1 MATPPHAG
9 TQASRLSRRLTT
21 GDATVIGLGSMIGA
35 GIFTALA
42 PAAAAAQ
49 AGLVIGLAIAASVAY
64 CNAASS
70 AQLARLYPVSGGT
83 YCRVNDKLSQ

>member
-1 MATPPHAG
+1 MATTPHDG

-35 GIFTALA
+35 GIFTDLA
-42 PAAAAAQ
+42 PA

-70 AQLARLYPVSGGT
+70 AQLTRLYLASGGT

>member
-1 MATPPHAG
+1 MATTPHDG

-35 GIFTALA
+35 GIFTDLA
-42 PAAAAAQ
+42 PA

-64 CNAASS
+64 CNVASS
-70 AQLARLYPVSGGT
+70 AQLARLYPASGGT

>member
-1 MATPPHAG
+1 MATTPNDR

-42 PAAAAAQ
+42 PAA
-49 AGLVIGLAIAASVAY
+49 GLVIGLAIAASVAY
-64 CNAASS
+64 CNATSS
-70 AQLARLYPVSGGT
+70 AQLARLYPASGGT